1 MERIGMNQSAI
12 VQEKVE
18 VAVAD
23 GTRMAAYVARPQKG
37 GPHPGLLLFQEA
49 FGVNHH
55 IRSVSDRFAAEG
67 YVVIAPELYH
77 RTAPPGFEGS
87 YSDFPAVMPHARA
100 VTTETAEADI
110 QSAYDGLRAND
121 KVKAS
126 EISSVGFCM
135 GGRVSFI
142 ANSSVRLRAAV
153 SFYGGGIAPGLL
165 DRAAKLQ
172 APSLLIWGGLDKHIT
187 PEHRRAVAEA
197 LSAEKKIY
205 VNAEFSRADHG
216 FFCDERSAYE
226 LHSARQAWALTLEFL
241 RS

>member
-1 MERIGMNQSAI
+1 MSESEI
-12 VQEKVE
+12 VKEKVE
-18 VAVAD
+18 LSVGD
-23 GTRMAAYVARPQKG
+23 GTRMAAYVARPKDG
-37 GPHPGLLLFQEA
+37 GSHPGLLAFQEA

-55 IRSVSDRFAAEG
+55 IRSVTERFAALG
-67 YVVIAPELYH
+67 YVAIAPELFH
-77 RTAPPGFEGS
+77 RTAPPGFEGT
-87 YSDFPAVMPHARA
+87 YTDFPAVMPHVQA

-110 QSAYDGLRAND
+110 RSAYEWLRSSA
-121 KVKAS
+121 KAS

-142 ANSSVRLRAAV
+142 ANSIVALRAAV

-165 DRAAKLQ
+165 DRAAKLR
-172 APSLLIWGGLDKHIT
+172 APSLFIWGGLDKHIT
-187 PEHRRAVAEA
+187 PEHRRAVTDA

-216 FFCDERSAYE
+216 FFCDERAAYE
-226 LHSARQAWALTLEFL
+226 PHSAKQAWALTLEFL